1 MIDTTK
7 EYIACSAIH
16 YDNHR
21 HYPYQNTYGI
31 NSGFVLCGLR
41 HPIITSVLPTNIY
54 FDKMPECAKELAV
67 EWEKGK
73 VDSDG
78 KAMSECIE
86 NGKTYQGFMTSLG
99 RFVDREEAAKI
110 AIECG
115 QIKELNWGN
124 SLYSEDIFPTQ
135 AIRSEE

>member
-16 YDNHR
+16 YDNHK

-31 NSGFVLCGLR
+31 DSGFVLCGLR
-41 HPIITSVLPTNIY
+41 HPIITTVLPTNIY
-54 FDKMPECAKELAV
+54 FDGMPECSNELAV
-67 EWEKGK
+67 EWKEGQRDDKGK
-73 VDSDG
+73 PIPEYEG
-78 KAMSECIE
+78 

-99 RFVDREEAAKI
+99 RFVDRKEAAKI

-115 QIKELNWGN
+115 QIEKLNYG
-124 SLYSEDIFPTQ
+124 SDLYSEDIFPTQ
-135 AIRSEE
+135 AIKSEI